1 MSIHKNKGV
10 TMEEL
15 VEKYIQLR
23 DKKAELSADFKART
37 AKLDAVISKIEGVLL
52 SQFNELGMESVRTK
66 AGTAYKSTRASAT
79 VADWDNVLDFIQ
91 RNELWNMLEHR
102 VNKSAVEQFKE
113 EHGDLPP
120 GVNWREEVVVNV
132 RRS

>member
-1 MSIHKNKGV
+1 
-10 TMEEL
+10 MEEL

-23 DKKAELSADFKART
+23 DKKAEISAAFKAKT
-37 AKLDAVISKIEGVLL
+37 AKLDAVIEKIEGVLL
-52 SQFNELGMESVRTK
+52 QQFNELGMESVRTK

-79 VADWDNVLDFIQ
+79 VADWDNVLGFIQ

>member
-1 MSIHKNKGV
+1 
-10 TMEEL
+10 MEEL

-23 DKKAELSADFKART
+23 DKKAQLSAAFKEKT
-37 AKLDAVISKIEGVLL
+37 AKLDAVLAKIEGILL
-52 SQFNELGMESVRTK
+52 QQFSELGMESVRTK
-66 AGTAYKSTRASAT
+66 AGTAYKSSRVSAT
-79 VADWDNVLDFIQ
+79 VADWDQTLDFIQ
-91 RNELWNMLEHR
+91 QNELWNMLEHR
-102 VNKSAVEQFKE
+102 VSKQAVEQYKE